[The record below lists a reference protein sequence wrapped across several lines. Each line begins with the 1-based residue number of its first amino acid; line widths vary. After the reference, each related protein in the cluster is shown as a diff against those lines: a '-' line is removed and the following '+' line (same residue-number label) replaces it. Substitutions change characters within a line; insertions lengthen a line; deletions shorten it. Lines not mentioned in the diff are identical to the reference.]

1 MSTNNYPALPELPKL
16 DARLSIP
23 YDSIRYIPGY
33 AESTVH
39 QFMADYAKQAI
50 EADRKARATQAGV
63 SDAFEAAMKQTWQ
76 MIDPLRPPAAGTYA
90 LGEHNGI
97 AAALKTVRQNF
108 ERALAQTEQPEA
120 AEKMVHFPCVDDADN
135 VRLHRLGRII
145 DAHHAS
151 LAAGRLTGTSNWAC
165 DIDRAANATPSAH
178 PSLSHEPGD
187 VLKKAPEANV
197 SPMAKVADALRQK
210 AKQEEAAYQAR
221 RSDQGLMESEWG
233 PMEDIP
239 PHEDPPT
246 HVAVVEG
253 DEEFRGET
261 LLDAIR
267 AARQGHTK

>member
-63 SDAFEAAMKQTWQ
+63 SDVRIDYSVLHEYAIANKVSFNELCSVVRGAIQT
-76 MIDPLRPPAAGTYA
+76 
-90 LGEHNGI
+90 
-97 AAALKTVRQNF
+97 
-108 ERALAQTEQPEA
+108 QTEQPEA